1 MTICH
6 KRLALTTSLALAF
19 LGIFCTEG
27 RPRAPISTQ
36 VDVSRLVK
44 PIKSN
49 EALSGVVL
57 RVTTLDADGVGSL
70 RRALDDSRPRLVV
83 FEVGGVIDLHGE
95 AIAIRHPHLIV
106 AGQTAPDP
114 GIALIRGAL
123 VIETS
128 DVTLEHIAARSGNFY
143 PDDALGARR
152 ASSGPVHDVVFDHCS
167 ATWGV
172 DENLSVS
179 GPRDPDAAL
188 DPDATSHDVTLRSCL
203 IAEGLSHSIH
213 AKGEHSKGTL
223 IHDGVRNVSIVGC
236 LYAHNSQR
244 NPRLKGG
251 TTSSVIGN
259 VIYNWG
265 TQCVGVGAAGN
276 KRMLAPAQATL
287 TGNVAIAGADTRS
300 MVLVKSVDPGAKV
313 TLRDDVAVDPRGRSL
328 PLADEDVVITRLS
341 NDASAAWL
349 NAERVLRTAGSR
361 PARRDPIDTRIVQ
374 SVIDGTGRII
384 DSQDQVGGYP
394 VRAATKRALVVPD
407 ARRDEWLQ
415 RMSDALAVDRAIDP
429 SPLRKR
435 LRVAPVRASSSRA
448 ARGSTPHS

>member
-1 MTICH
+1 MTTCD
-6 KRLALTTSLALAF
+6 KRLALLISVAFPF
-19 LGIFCTEG
+19 LGIFCSGEL
-27 RPRAPISTQ
+27 PRAALAQQS
-36 VDVSRLVK
+36 DVTRLVK
-44 PIKSN
+44 PILPG

-57 RVTTLDADGVGSL
+57 RVTTLDADGDGSL
-70 RRALDDSRPRLVV
+70 RRALDDPRPRIVV
-83 FEVGGVIDLHGE
+83 FEAGGVIDLHGE
-95 AIAIRHPHLIV
+95 ALVIRNPHLIV
-106 AGQTAPDP
+106 AGQTAPNP
-114 GIALIRGAL
+114 GITLIRGAI
-123 VIETS
+123 VVETS
-128 DVTLEHIAARSGNFY
+128 DVTIQHLAARSGNTY

-152 ASSGPVHDVVFDHCS
+152 AAYGPVHDVVFDHCS

-179 GPRDPDAAL
+179 GPADTEATL

-213 AKGEHSKGTL
+213 PKGEHSKGTL
-223 IHDGVRNVSIVGC
+223 IHDGVRNVSIIGC

-251 TTSSVIGN
+251 TTSTVTGN

-287 TGNVAIAGADTRS
+287 TGNAAIAGADTRS
-300 MVLVKSVDPGAKV
+300 MELVKSVDPGAKV
-313 TLRDDVAVDPRGRSL
+313 TLRDDVAVDSRGRNL
-328 PLADEDVVITRLS
+328 PLADEGVDVVRLS
-341 NDASAAWL
+341 SNASAAWL

-384 DSQDQVGGYP
+384 DGQQQVGGYP
-394 VRAATKRALVVPD
+394 VRAATKRTLVVPD
-407 ARRDEWLQ
+407 THRDEWLQ
-415 RMSDALAVDRAIDP
+415 RMSNDLAVDRAIDP
-429 SPLRKR
+429 SPLWKR
-435 LRVAPVRASSSRA
+435 LNVAFNG
-448 ARGSTPHS
+448 ARPPGSQR